1 MQGTFLRNLVFVV
14 VLNLVVKPFYILG
27 IDAGVQERVGA
38 EVYGVYAA
46 LLSLSFLLNI
56 VLDLGITN
64 HNTRYLS
71 QHPELMREQFAGI
84 VGVRLVLVVLYAS
97 VCLCAGFVLGYGAEQ
112 LDLLGWLILNQA
124 LAAMLLYL
132 RSNIAAMQRYAVDSL
147 LSVLDRA
154 LLIGLVG
161 WLLWGRGMHE
171 EFRIEWF
178 VRAQT
183 LAYSASV
190 FFAFVILR
198 RSVDVLSLRWDR
210 GRAWSILQQSFPYA
224 LLILLMTFYYRMDTL
239 LLERLLPDGAMQA
252 GIYAQAFRFF
262 EAFNMFGYL
271 LAGLLLP
278 MFSRLIKS
286 DGPVAPLAGMA
297 FRLVWVGTLAAAVIG
312 WVFAHE
318 IMALRYSEHVAVSAP
333 VFAVLM
339 SCFVAVC
346 TTYVFGTLLTAS
358 GDLRTLN
365 VLAACGMVL
374 NIALNLLL
382 IPKYQAL
389 GAAWASLITQVLMAA
404 AQAVLAAQRFG
415 GWRGRSTTFGPVAYL
430 MVLVICG
437 ALLHTW
443 SPGLWAG
450 GAVILATAS
459 LAAFATGTLR
469 PAELREA
476 MAFRAGAGKA

>member
-112 LDLLGWLILNQA
+112 LNLLGWLILNQA

-297 FRLVWVGTLAAAVIG
+297 FRLVWVGTLSAEAIG
-312 WVFAHE
+312 ANAQLVRVGAYFHD
-318 IMALRYSEHVAVSAP
+318 I
-333 VFAVLM
+333 
-339 SCFVAVC
+339 
-346 TTYVFGTLLTAS
+346 
-358 GDLRTLN
+358 
-365 VLAACGMVL
+365 GMVDFS
-374 NIALNLLL
+374 AFGRAMH
-382 IPKYQAL
+382 PEF
-389 GAAWASLITQVLMAA
+389 A
-404 AQAVLAAQRFG
+404 AQALFDPALEDLIEAIWLENSGGLAWHLFALVQSGELGQDPRQVLRELAGPFDLIFNDVNKDGYPDSLPAIAEKLRPG
-415 GWRGRSTTFGPVAYL
+415 GVLIVDNMLWHGRIFDPNDQNVATHGVREL
-430 MVLVICG
+430 TRL
-437 ALLHTW
+437 
-443 SPGLWAG
+443 
-450 GAVILATAS
+450 LATS
-459 LAAFATGTLR
+459 PDWILSVLPIRDGLAVAF
-469 PAELREA
+469 
-476 MAFRAGAGKA
+476 KK

>member
-112 LDLLGWLILNQA
+112 LNLLGWLILNQA

-239 LLERLLPDGAMQA
+239 MLERLLP
-252 GIYAQAFRFF
+252 
-262 EAFNMFGYL
+262 
-271 LAGLLLP
+271 
-278 MFSRLIKS
+278 
-286 DGPVAPLAGMA
+286 
-297 FRLVWVGTLAAAVIG
+297 G
-312 WVFAHE
+312 W
-318 IMALRYSEHVAVSAP
+318 
-333 VFAVLM
+333 
-339 SCFVAVC
+339 CD
-346 TTYVFGTLLTAS
+346 AS
-358 GDLRTLN
+358 WHL
-365 VLAACGMVL
+365 C
-374 NIALNLLL
+374 
-382 IPKYQAL
+382 
-389 GAAWASLITQVLMAA
+389 
-404 AQAVLAAQRFG
+404 
-415 GWRGRSTTFGPVAYL
+415 
-430 MVLVICG
+430 
-437 ALLHTW
+437 
-443 SPGLWAG
+443 PGLSLLRGLQYVRVPAG
-450 GAVILATAS
+450 GAVAADVQPLDQVGWTGSAVGGHGVPPGLGGHPRGCGDRMGLRARDHGLA
-459 LAAFATGTLR
+459 L
-469 PAELREA
+469 
-476 MAFRAGAGKA
+476 FRACSGERSGLRGADELFRGRMHHLCVRYVAHRERRSAYVERSSGMRYGAQYRTEPAAHTEVPSAWRRMGELDHAGAHGRCPSRVGGATVRGVAR